1 MGDGGLE
8 ILGHA
13 HRKGVDA
20 RVLLRKLGEQSLH
33 APHLR
38 GQNRL
43 VAGVLRDRHQAT
55 QHQSL
60 ALVNQGGQPE
70 NLLLRRTG
78 FAALSANIDLQTDI

>member
-1 MGDGGLE
+1 MGDGELE

-33 APHLR
+33 ARHLG
-38 GQNRL
+38 GQHRL
-43 VAGVLRDRHQAT
+43 VTGVLRNGHQT
-55 QHQSL
+55 PQHQMFT
-60 ALVNQGGQPE
+60 AGHQGSQTE